1 MSIWF
6 TADWH
11 LGETRLPIMNRGIFE
26 GPEEMDRVFRLM
38 HNDICKVQKDDL
50 VYVIGD
56 VLYRDAPVDEFL
68 PFVAGFNG
76 RKILIRGNHDRHLT
90 DEQLKPLF
98 EEIIP
103 EGEGIELDIEGIPCY
118 LTHYP
123 SQGKKDR
130 FNLVGHIHGSWKH
143 QLNMLNVGVDVHH
156 FCPVN
161 AADIPR
167 HLKAI
172 TEFYD
177 EDVWVAYNEIN
188 ESYRGERG
196 KKGRYFNG

>member
-1 MSIWF
+1 MKTYF

-11 LGETRLPIMNRGIFE
+11 LGETRLGMIHRPFDTTYQMAKCLLSRHNE
-26 GPEEMDRVFRLM
+26 RVSS
-38 HNDICKVQKDDL
+38 DDL

-56 VLYRDAPVDEFL
+56 VLFRDADVNEWL
-68 PFVAGFNG
+68 PLVHRFNG
-76 RKILIRGNHDRHLT
+76 RKVLIRGNHDRHIS
-90 DEQLKPLF
+90 DEEFWNYF

-123 SQGKKDR
+123 TQGRKDR

-156 FCPVN
+156 FCPV
-161 AADIPR
+161 DIESIPR
-167 HLKAI
+167 YLKAI

-177 EDVWVAYNEIN
+177 EDVWVAYHEIN
-188 ESYRGERG
+188 ESYRSDRG
-196 KKGRYFNG
+196 KKGRYFKS